1 MGSLP
6 EKHNYGEHRLA
17 DIVRLLAVCQD
28 ETEESLLQSVLYNKV
43 ANEFYDRCA
52 KAVGKLFKG
61 APDIQA
67 RTEDLFQESFIKIFE
82 RIGTFKIDPQWC
94 NEECEKVFLFWM
106 SRFANN
112 LILNGWQK
120 EQKEKRDHDK
130 YVKHVTADTGS
141 GSVGKYNYK
150 PTYDREKYERVWSQM
165 NPMSREIVLKCAE
178 IGIFEEDGPKHL
190 PSEFRKYLRE
200 RYTVTDAAIRQ
211 AKGRAIEALKS
222 CKIE

>member
-6 EKHNYGEHRLA
+6 EKHNYGEQRLA

-28 ETEESLLQSVLYNKV
+28 ETEKNLLQTVLYNKV

-82 RIGTFKIDPQWC
+82 KIGSFKVDPDWGD
-94 NEECEKVFLFWM
+94 EECEKVLLYWL
-106 SRFANN
+106 SRFANY
-112 LILNGWQK
+112 LLLNGC
-120 EQKEKRDHDK
+120 QKEKKEKREFEK
-130 YVKHVTADTGS
+130 YAKHITADS
-141 GSVGKYNYK
+141 SPGSVGKHNYK

-165 NPMSREIVLKCAE
+165 NPMSREILLKCAD

-200 RYTVTDAAIRQ
+200 RYKVTDAAIRQ
-211 AKGRAIEALKS
+211 AKGRAIEALNS